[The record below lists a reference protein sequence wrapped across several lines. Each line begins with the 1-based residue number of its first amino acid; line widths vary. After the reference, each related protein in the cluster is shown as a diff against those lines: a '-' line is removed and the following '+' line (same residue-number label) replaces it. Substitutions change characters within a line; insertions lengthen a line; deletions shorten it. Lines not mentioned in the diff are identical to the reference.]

1 MNIECFKNH
10 NTPYLRLV
18 ASLGLKKV
26 NGKTVHRRKNV
37 LNLGPLSRHDD
48 GKPDYLVRLR
58 ESFKAGKPLIKA
70 LEPYV
75 EGATKSKVTITFEE
89 GDAKCLGEPKRMAAT
104 ILDPV
109 FRALGLDELF
119 ASIKFASK
127 ISYDLTGIVRLL
139 TYGRLLEPA
148 SKSATME
155 QNGKYFRPLV
165 SSTNDDNVYDA
176 LDVIQKHAK
185 QIVQRMNTCLT
196 RGTGRSSKVVF
207 YDVTNFFF
215 EIPRPDPDETDAD
228 GNVIGKGLR
237 KNGVSKENRK
247 QPIVQLGLFLDDNG
261 IPISFGMF
269 PGNTLDHHTLRP
281 AMKETVDTLGLERFV
296 LVADRGMYSG
306 TNMCHV
312 TDAGNGYIVAKSLR
326 KSTRKEIDWAINP
339 QGYDSPDADFRC
351 KSRIVERTVKLVE
364 KDKDG
369 KDVTVTRKFKEKVVV
384 YWSKAFYERELHEN
398 ASFLSFVEKLK
409 ANPGGFRITAA
420 QSQSL
425 RRFLKT
431 DVLDRKTGNV
441 LDGTKLAA
449 MIDDEKLSAFNELF
463 GYYQIVTSELDMPD
477 REVIDKYH
485 GLTQIE
491 DQFREMKSTLETR
504 PIYVRTREHIEAH
517 LMICFI
523 ALTMMRLIQRKT
535 KASLGAEFGKD
546 LDWTYGLPGARVAKA
561 LADWQVDELP
571 GDYYRMQNVGGDD
584 IGLLLKAFGLEIP
597 AKIYTNGD
605 IRELKSSV
613 NPF

>member
-1 MNIECFKNH
+1 MTIERVINH
-10 NTPYLRLV
+10 GIAYLRLT

-26 NGKTVHRRKNV
+26 GGRVVQRRKVV
-37 LNLGPLSRHDD
+37 LSLGPMSRHDD
-48 GKPDYLVRLR
+48 GKPDYLRRLR
-58 ESFKAGKPLIKA
+58 ESYRAGRPLIKE

-75 EGATKSKVTITFEE
+75 DGAAKGKVTVTFSA
-89 GDAKCLGEPKRMAAT
+89 GDPTCLGKPRRMAAT

-109 FRALGLDELF
+109 FNALGLDEPF
-119 ASIKFASK
+119 ASVKFSSK
-127 ISYDLTGIVRLL
+127 IGYDLTGIVRLL
-139 TYGRLLEPA
+139 TYGRLLDPA
-148 SKSATME
+148 SKSATMS
-155 QNGKYFRPLV
+155 QNDRYHRPLV

-176 LDVIQKHAK
+176 LDVIQRNAK
-185 QIVQRMNTCLT
+185 QIVRRMNTCVT

-207 YDVTNFFF
+207 CDVTNFFF
-215 EIPRPDPDETDAD
+215 ETPRPDPDTTDAD
-228 GNVIGKGLR
+228 GNVIEKGLR
-237 KNGVSKENRK
+237 KMGVSKESRR
-247 QPIVQLGLFLDDNG
+247 QPIVQLGLFLDDGG

-281 AMKETVDTLGLERFV
+281 AMEKTVDSLGLKRFV

-326 KSTRKEIDWAINP
+326 KSTKREIAWAVSP
-339 QGYDSPDADFRC
+339 EGYDFSDEKFRC
-351 KSRIVERTVKLVE
+351 KSRIVGRTAALP
-364 KDKDG
+364 DG
-369 KDVTVTRKFKEKVVV
+369 KKRTFKEKVVV
-384 YWSKAFYERELHEN
+384 YWSRRFYERELHEN

-425 RRFLKT
+425 RRFLRK

-449 MIDDEKLSAFNELF
+449 MIDDERLSEFNGLF
-463 GYYQIVTSELDMPD
+463 GYYQIATSELDMPD

-504 PIYVRTREHIEAH
+504 PVYVRTREHIEAH
-517 LMICFI
+517 LMVCFI

-535 KASLGAEFGKD
+535 KAVLGPESGEE
-546 LDWTYGLPGARVAKA
+546 LDWTYGLPGARLANA
-561 LADWQVDELP
+561 LREWQVTELP
-571 GDYYRMQNVGGDD
+571 GGYYQMLNASDGD
-584 IGLLLKAFGLEIP
+584 IVTLFKAFGIDVP
-597 AKIYTNGD
+597 AKIYTKGD
-605 IRELKSSV
+605 LREVKSAID
-613 NPF
+613 PF

>member
-1 MNIECFKNH
+1 MHIEKFTVCGRS
-10 NTPYLRLV
+10 YLRLV
-18 ASLGLKKV
+18 RSKRRLTR
-26 NGKTVHRRKNV
+26 NGKPISGKELV
-37 LNLGPLSRHDD
+37 LGLGPLSRHDD
-48 GKPDYLVRLR
+48 GKPDYLQRLR
-58 ESFKAGKPLIKA
+58 ASFRAGKPLIKE
-70 LEPYV
+70 LEPFV
-75 EGATKSKVTITFEE
+75 GEAPKERILVPFEP
-89 GDAKCLGEPKRMAAT
+89 GDAKCLGKPKRLAAT

-109 FRALGLDELF
+109 FNALGLDELF
-119 ASIKFASK
+119 ASIKFSSK
-127 ISYDLTGIVRLL
+127 IGYDLAGIVRLL
-139 TYGRLLEPA
+139 TYGRILEPA

-185 QIVQRMNTCLT
+185 QIVQRMNTCVT

-215 EIPRPDPDETDAD
+215 ETPRPDPDETDAD
-228 GNVIGKGLR
+228 GNVIEKGLR
-237 KNGVSKENRK
+237 KMGVSKENRK

-281 AMKETVDTLGLERFV
+281 AMKETVDALGLERFV

-326 KSTRKEIDWAINP
+326 KSTKQEIAWAVSP
-339 QGYDSPDADFRC
+339 EGYDFSDEKFRC
-351 KSRIVERTVKLVE
+351 KSRIVNRTVALP
-364 KDKDG
+364 DG
-369 KDVTVTRKFKEKVVV
+369 KKRIFKEKVVV
-384 YWSKAFYERELHEN
+384 YWSRSFYERELREN

-425 RRFLKT
+425 RRFLKK

-449 MIDDEKLSAFNELF
+449 MIDDEKLSAFNDLF

-517 LMICFI
+517 LMVCFI

-535 KASLGAEFGKD
+535 KAALGPESGKE
-546 LDWTYGLPGARVAKA
+546 LDWTYGLPGARLANA
-561 LADWQVDELP
+561 LREWQVTELP
-571 GDYYRMQNVGGDD
+571 GDYYQMLNASDGD
-584 IGLLLKAFGLEIP
+584 IVTLFKAFGIDVP
-597 AKIYTNGD
+597 AKIYTKGD
-605 IRELKSSV
+605 LRELKSAID
-613 NPF
+613 PF

>member
-1 MNIECFKNH
+1 MHIEKFTVCGRS
-10 NTPYLRLV
+10 YLRLV
-18 ASLGLKKV
+18 RSKRRLTR
-26 NGKTVHRRKNV
+26 NGKPISGKELV
-37 LNLGPLSRHDD
+37 LGLGPLSRHDD
-48 GKPDYLVRLR
+48 GRPDYLQRLR
-58 ESFKAGKPLIKA
+58 ASFRAGKPLIKE
-70 LEPYV
+70 LEPFV
-75 EGATKSKVTITFEE
+75 GEAPKERILVPFEP
-89 GDAKCLGEPKRMAAT
+89 GDAKCLGKPRRMAAT

-119 ASIKFASK
+119 ASIKFSSK
-127 ISYDLTGIVRLL
+127 IGYDLTGIVRLL
-139 TYGRLLEPA
+139 TYGRLLDPA
-148 SKSATME
+148 SKSATMS
-155 QNGKYFRPLV
+155 QNDRYYRPLV

-176 LDVIQKHAK
+176 LDVIQRNAR
-185 QIVQRMNTCLT
+185 QIVRRMNTCVT
-196 RGTGRSSKVVF
+196 RGTGRSPKVVF

-228 GNVIGKGLR
+228 GNVVGKGLR
-237 KNGVSKENRK
+237 KMGVSKENRR

-281 AMKETVDTLGLERFV
+281 AMKETVDALGLERFV

-364 KDKDG
+364 RDRDG

-384 YWSKAFYERELHEN
+384 YWSRSFYERELREN
-398 ASFLSFVEKLK
+398 ASFLAFVEKLR

-420 QSQSL
+420 QSRSL

-463 GYYQIVTSELDMPD
+463 GYYQIVTSELDMPE
-477 REVIDKYH
+477 REVVDKYH

-504 PIYVRTREHIEAH
+504 PVYVRTREHIEAH
-517 LMICFI
+517 LMVCFI

-546 LDWTYGLPGARVAKA
+546 LDWTYGIPGARLASA
-561 LADWQVDELP
+561 LREWQVTELP
-571 GDYYRMQNVGGDD
+571 GDYYQMLNASDGD
-584 IGLLLKAFGLEIP
+584 IVTLFKAFGIDVP
-597 AKIYTNGD
+597 AKIYTKGD
-605 IRELKSSV
+605 LRELKSAID
-613 NPF
+613 PF

>member
-281 AMKETVDTLGLERFV
+281 AMKETVDALGLERFV

-339 QGYDSPDADFRC
+339 QGYDSPAADFRC

-384 YWSKAFYERELHEN
+384 YWSRSFYERELREN
-398 ASFLSFVEKLK
+398 ASFLAFVEKLK

-449 MIDDEKLSAFNELF
+449 MIDDEKLSAFNDLF

-517 LMICFI
+517 LMVCFI

-561 LADWQVDELP
+561 LADWQVNELP
-571 GDYYRMQNVGGDD
+571 GEYYQMLNASGED
-584 IGLLLKAFGLEIP
+584 IRLLLKAFGLEVP

-605 IRELKSSV
+605 IRGLKSAV

>member
-1 MNIECFKNH
+1 MTIERVINH
-10 NTPYLRLV
+10 GIAYLRLT

-26 NGKTVHRRKNV
+26 GGRVVQRRKVV
-37 LNLGPLSRHDD
+37 LSLGPMSRHDD
-48 GKPDYLVRLR
+48 GKPDYLQRLR
-58 ESFKAGKPLIKA
+58 ESYRAGKPLIKE

-75 EGATKSKVTITFEE
+75 DGAARSRVSVTFEH
-89 GDAKCLGEPKRMAAT
+89 GDAKCLGKPKRMAAT

-109 FRALGLDELF
+109 FNALGLDELF
-119 ASIKFASK
+119 ASVKFSSK
-127 ISYDLTGIVRLL
+127 IGYDLAGIVRLL
-139 TYGRLLEPA
+139 TYGRLLDPA
-148 SKSATME
+148 SKSATMD
-155 QNGKYFRPLV
+155 QNGRYFRPLV

-176 LDVIQKHAK
+176 LDVIQRNAK
-185 QIVQRMNTCLT
+185 KIVQRMNTCVT

-215 EIPRPDPDETDAD
+215 ETPRPDPDTTDAD
-228 GNVIGKGLR
+228 GNVIEKGLR
-237 KNGVSKENRK
+237 KMGVSKENRR
-247 QPIVQLGLFLDDNG
+247 QPIVQLGLFLDDDG

-281 AMKETVDTLGLERFV
+281 AMERTVDSLGLKRFV

-306 TNMCHV
+306 ANMCHV

-326 KSTRKEIDWAINP
+326 KSTKKEIAWATGP
-339 QGYDSPDADFRC
+339 EGYDFSDENFRC
-351 KSRIVERTVKLVE
+351 KSRVVERTVVLP
-364 KDKDG
+364 DG
-369 KDVTVTRKFKEKVVV
+369 KKRKLKEKVVV
-384 YWSKAFYERELHEN
+384 YWSKSFYERELREN

-425 RRFLKT
+425 RRFLRK

-449 MIDDEKLSAFNELF
+449 MIDDEKLSEFNGLF

-504 PIYVRTREHIEAH
+504 PVYVRTREHIEAH
-517 LMICFI
+517 LMVCFI

-535 KASLGAEFGKD
+535 KAVLGPEFGKD
-546 LDWTYGLPGARVAKA
+546 LNWTYGLPGARLANA
-561 LADWQVDELP
+561 LREWQVTELP
-571 GDYYRMQNVGGDD
+571 GDYYQMLNASDGD
-584 IGLLLKAFGLEIP
+584 IVTLFKAFGIDVP
-597 AKIYTNGD
+597 AKIYTKGD
-605 IRELKSSV
+605 LRELKSAID
-613 NPF
+613 PF

>member
-1 MNIECFKNH
+1 MHIEKFTVCGRS
-10 NTPYLRLV
+10 YLRLV
-18 ASLGLKKV
+18 RSKRRLTR
-26 NGKTVHRRKNV
+26 NGKPISGKELV
-37 LNLGPLSRHDD
+37 LGLGPLSRHDD
-48 GKPDYLVRLR
+48 GRPDYLQRLR
-58 ESFKAGKPLIKA
+58 ASFRAGKPLIKE
-70 LEPYV
+70 LEPFV
-75 EGATKSKVTITFEE
+75 GEAPKERILVPFEP
-89 GDAKCLGEPKRMAAT
+89 GDAKCLGKPKRLATT

-109 FRALGLDELF
+109 FKALGLDELF
-119 ASIKFASK
+119 ASIKFSSK

-139 TYGRLLEPA
+139 TYGRILEPA

-176 LDVIQKHAK
+176 LDVIQRNAK
-185 QIVQRMNTCLT
+185 QIVRRMNTCVT
-196 RGTGRSSKVVF
+196 RGTGRGSKVVF

-215 EIPRPDPDETDAD
+215 ETARPDPDTTDAD
-228 GNVIGKGLR
+228 GNVIEKGLR
-237 KNGVSKENRK
+237 KMGVSKENRR
-247 QPIVQLGLFLDDNG
+247 QPIVQLGLFLDDEG

-281 AMKETVDTLGLERFV
+281 AMEKTVDSPGLKRFV

-326 KSTRKEIDWAINP
+326 KSTRKEIEWAISP
-339 QGYDSPDADFRC
+339 LGYDSPDADFRC
-351 KSRIVERTVKLVE
+351 KSRVVERTVKIAE

-384 YWSKAFYERELHEN
+384 YWSRSFYERELREN
-398 ASFLSFVEKLK
+398 ASFLSF
-409 ANPGGFRITAA
+409 
-420 QSQSL
+420 
-425 RRFLKT
+425 
-431 DVLDRKTGNV
+431 
-441 LDGTKLAA
+441 
-449 MIDDEKLSAFNELF
+449 DEKLSAFNELF
-463 GYYQIVTSELDMPD
+463 GYYQIVTSELDMPE

-517 LMICFI
+517 LMVCFI

-535 KASLGAEFGKD
+535 KSVLGAEFGKD
-546 LDWTYGLPGARVAKA
+546 LDWTYGLPGARLASA
-561 LADWQVDELP
+561 LREWQVTELP
-571 GDYYRMQNVGGDD
+571 GDYYQMLNASDGD
-584 IGLLLKAFGLEIP
+584 IVTLFKAFGIDVP
-597 AKIYTNGD
+597 AKIYTKGD
-605 IRELKSSV
+605 LRELKSAID
-613 NPF
+613 PF

>member
-1 MNIECFKNH
+1 MHIEKFTVCGRS
-10 NTPYLRLV
+10 YLRLV
-18 ASLGLKKV
+18 RSKRRLTR
-26 NGKTVHRRKNV
+26 NGKPISGKELV
-37 LNLGPLSRHDD
+37 LGLGPLSRHDD
-48 GKPDYLVRLR
+48 GKPDYLQRLR
-58 ESFKAGKPLIKA
+58 ASFRAGKPLIKE
-70 LEPYV
+70 LEPFV
-75 EGATKSKVTITFEE
+75 GEAPKERILVPFEP
-89 GDAKCLGEPKRMAAT
+89 GDAKCLGKPKRLAAT

-109 FRALGLDELF
+109 FNALGLDELF
-119 ASIKFASK
+119 ASIKFSSK
-127 ISYDLTGIVRLL
+127 IGYDLTGIVRLL
-139 TYGRLLEPA
+139 TYGRILEPA

-185 QIVQRMNTCLT
+185 QIVQRMNTCVT

-215 EIPRPDPDETDAD
+215 ETPRPDSDTTDAD
-228 GNVIGKGLR
+228 GNVIEKGLR
-237 KNGVSKENRK
+237 KMGVSKENRR

-281 AMKETVDTLGLERFV
+281 AMKETVDALGLERFV

-326 KSTRKEIDWAINP
+326 KSTKQEIAWAVSP
-339 QGYDSPDADFRC
+339 EGYDFSDEKFRC
-351 KSRIVERTVKLVE
+351 KSRIVNRTVALP
-364 KDKDG
+364 DG
-369 KDVTVTRKFKEKVVV
+369 KKRIFKEKVVV
-384 YWSKAFYERELHEN
+384 YWSRSFYERELREN
-398 ASFLSFVEKLK
+398 ASFLAFVEKLK

-425 RRFLKT
+425 RRFLKK
-431 DVLDRKTGNV
+431 DVLDRKTGNI

-449 MIDDEKLSAFNELF
+449 MIDDEKLSAFNDLF

-517 LMICFI
+517 LMVCFI

-535 KASLGAEFGKD
+535 KAALGPESGKE
-546 LDWTYGLPGARVAKA
+546 LDWTYGLPGARLSNA
-561 LADWQVDELP
+561 LREWQVTELP
-571 GDYYRMQNVGGDD
+571 GDYYQMLNASDGD
-584 IGLLLKAFGLEIP
+584 IVTLFKAFGIDVP
-597 AKIYTNGD
+597 AKIYTKGD
-605 IRELKSSV
+605 LRELKSAID
-613 NPF
+613 PF

>member
-1 MNIECFKNH
+1 MHIEVANNNGTK
-10 NTPYLRLV
+10 YLKLARCHRGTN
-18 ASLGLKKV
+18 SKGKKTILKQ
-26 NGKTVHRRKNV
+26 TV
-37 LNLGPLSRHDD
+37 LNIGPLSRYDD
-48 GKPDYLVRLR
+48 GQPDYLVRLR

-75 EGATKSKVTITFEE
+75 EGATKNRVTITFEE
-89 GDAKCLGEPKRMAAT
+89 GDAKCLGAPKRMAAT

-109 FRALGLDELF
+109 FNALGLDELF
-119 ASIKFASK
+119 ASVKFSSK
-127 ISYDLTGIVRLL
+127 IGYDLTGIVRLL

-176 LDVIQKHAK
+176 LDVIQRHAK
-185 QIVQRMNTCLT
+185 QIVQRMNTCVT

-228 GNVIGKGLR
+228 GNVIEKGLR
-237 KNGVSKENRK
+237 KMGVSKENRK
-247 QPIVQLGLFLDDNG
+247 QPIVQLGLFLDDEG

-281 AMKETVDTLGLERFV
+281 AMKETVDSLGLKRFV

-326 KSTRKEIDWAINP
+326 KSTKQEITWAVSP
-339 QGYDSPDADFRC
+339 EGYDFSDEKFRC
-351 KSRIVERTVKLVE
+351 KSRIVNRTVALP
-364 KDKDG
+364 DG
-369 KDVTVTRKFKEKVVV
+369 KKRIFKEKVVV

-425 RRFLKT
+425 RRFLRK

-517 LMICFI
+517 LMVCFI

-535 KASLGAEFGKD
+535 KSALGAEFGKD

-561 LADWQVDELP
+561 LADWQVNELP
-571 GDYYRMQNVGGDD
+571 GEYYQMLNASGED
-584 IGLLLKAFGLEIP
+584 IGLLLKAFGLEVP

-605 IRELKSSV
+605 IRGLKSAV

>member
-89 GDAKCLGEPKRMAAT
+89 GDAKCLGAPKRMAAT

-326 KSTRKEIDWAINP
+326 KSTRKEVEWAISP
-339 QGYDSPDADFRC
+339 LGYDSPDADFRC

-384 YWSKAFYERELHEN
+384 YWSRSFYERELREN
-398 ASFLSFVEKLK
+398 ASFLAFVEKLK

-449 MIDDEKLSAFNELF
+449 MIDDEKLSAFNDLF

-517 LMICFI
+517 LMVCFI

-561 LADWQVDELP
+561 LADWQVNELP
-571 GDYYRMQNVGGDD
+571 GEYYQMLNASGED
-584 IGLLLKAFGLEIP
+584 IRLLLKAFGLEVP

-605 IRELKSSV
+605 IRGLKSAV

>member
-1 MNIECFKNH
+1 MTIERVINH
-10 NTPYLRLV
+10 GIAYLRLT

-26 NGKTVHRRKNV
+26 GGRVVQRRKVV
-37 LNLGPLSRHDD
+37 LSLGPMSRHDD
-48 GKPDYLVRLR
+48 GKPDYLRRLR
-58 ESFKAGKPLIKA
+58 ESYRAGRPLIKE

-75 EGATKSKVTITFEE
+75 DGAAKGKVTVTFSA
-89 GDAKCLGEPKRMAAT
+89 GDPTCLGKPRRMAAT

-109 FRALGLDELF
+109 FNALGLDEPF
-119 ASIKFASK
+119 ASVKFSSK
-127 ISYDLTGIVRLL
+127 IGYDLTGIVRLL
-139 TYGRLLEPA
+139 TYGRLLDPA
-148 SKSATME
+148 SKSATMS
-155 QNGKYFRPLV
+155 QNDRYYRPLV

-176 LDVIQKHAK
+176 LDVIQRNAK
-185 QIVQRMNTCLT
+185 QIVRRMNTCVT

-207 YDVTNFFF
+207 CDVTNFFF
-215 EIPRPDPDETDAD
+215 ETPRPDPDTTDAD
-228 GNVIGKGLR
+228 GNVIEKGLR
-237 KNGVSKENRK
+237 KMGVSKESRR
-247 QPIVQLGLFLDDNG
+247 QPIVQLGLFLDDGG

-281 AMKETVDTLGLERFV
+281 AMEKTVDSLGLKRFV

-326 KSTRKEIDWAINP
+326 KSTKREIAWAVSP
-339 QGYDSPDADFRC
+339 EGYDFSDEKFRC
-351 KSRIVERTVKLVE
+351 KSRIVGRTAALP
-364 KDKDG
+364 DG
-369 KDVTVTRKFKEKVVV
+369 KKRTFKEKVVV
-384 YWSKAFYERELHEN
+384 YWSRRFYERELHEN

-425 RRFLKT
+425 RRFLRK

-449 MIDDEKLSAFNELF
+449 MIDDERLSEFNGLF
-463 GYYQIVTSELDMPD
+463 GYYQIATSELDMPD

-504 PIYVRTREHIEAH
+504 PVYVRTREHIEAH

-535 KASLGAEFGKD
+535 KAVLGPESGEE
-546 LDWTYGLPGARVAKA
+546 LDWTYGLPGARLANA
-561 LADWQVDELP
+561 LREWQVTELP
-571 GDYYRMQNVGGDD
+571 GGYYQMLNASDGD
-584 IGLLLKAFGLEIP
+584 IVTLFKAFGIDVP
-597 AKIYTNGD
+597 AKIYTKGD
-605 IRELKSSV
+605 LREVKSAID
-613 NPF
+613 PF

>member
-1 MNIECFKNH
+1 MTIERVINH
-10 NTPYLRLV
+10 GIAYLRLT

-26 NGKTVHRRKNV
+26 GGRVVQRRKVV
-37 LNLGPLSRHDD
+37 LSLGPMSRHDD
-48 GKPDYLVRLR
+48 GKPDYLQRLR
-58 ESFKAGKPLIKA
+58 ESYRAGRPLIKE

-75 EGATKSKVTITFEE
+75 DGAAKSRIPVIFEH
-89 GDAKCLGEPKRMAAT
+89 GDAKCLGKPKRMAAT

-109 FRALGLDELF
+109 FNALGLDELF
-119 ASIKFASK
+119 ASVKFSSR
-127 ISYDLTGIVRLL
+127 IGYDLTGIVRLL
-139 TYGRLLEPA
+139 TYGRLLDPA
-148 SKSATME
+148 SKSATMS
-155 QNGKYFRPLV
+155 QNDKYYRPPV

-176 LDVIQKHAK
+176 LDVIQRNAK
-185 QIVQRMNTCLT
+185 QIVRRMNTCVT

-215 EIPRPDPDETDAD
+215 ETPRPDPDTTDAD
-228 GNVIGKGLR
+228 GNVIEKGLR
-237 KNGVSKENRK
+237 KMGVSKENRR
-247 QPIVQLGLFLDDNG
+247 QPIVQLGLFLDDEG

-281 AMKETVDTLGLERFV
+281 AMEKTVDSLGLKRFV

-326 KSTRKEIDWAINP
+326 KSTKQEIAWATSP
-339 QGYDSPDADFRC
+339 GGYDFSDEKFRC
-351 KSRIVERTVKLVE
+351 KSRIVNRTVVLP
-364 KDKDG
+364 DG
-369 KDVTVTRKFKEKVVV
+369 KRRTFKEKVVV
-384 YWSKAFYERELHEN
+384 YWSKHFYERELREN
-398 ASFLSFVEKLK
+398 ASFLSFVERLK

-425 RRFLKT
+425 RRFLRK

-449 MIDDEKLSAFNELF
+449 MIDDQKLSEFNELF

-504 PIYVRTREHIEAH
+504 PVYVRTREHIEAH
-517 LMICFI
+517 LMVCFI

-535 KASLGAEFGKD
+535 KAVLGPEFGEE
-546 LDWTYGLPGARVAKA
+546 LDWTYGIPGARLASA
-561 LADWQVDELP
+561 LREWQVTELP
-571 GDYYRMQNVGGDD
+571 GDYYQMLNASDGD
-584 IGLLLKAFGLEIP
+584 IVTLFKAFGIDVP
-597 AKIYTNGD
+597 AKIYTKGD
-605 IRELKSSV
+605 LRELKSAI

>member
-1 MNIECFKNH
+1 MTIERVINH
-10 NTPYLRLV
+10 GIAYLRLT

-26 NGKTVHRRKNV
+26 GGRVVQRRKVV
-37 LNLGPLSRHDD
+37 LSLGPMSRHDD
-48 GKPDYLVRLR
+48 GKPDYLQRLR
-58 ESFKAGKPLIKA
+58 ESYRAGRPLIKE
-70 LEPYV
+70 LVPYV
-75 EGATKSKVTITFEE
+75 DGAAKSRIPVIFEH
-89 GDAKCLGEPKRMAAT
+89 GDAKCLGKPKRMAAT

-109 FRALGLDELF
+109 FNALGLDELF
-119 ASIKFASK
+119 ASVKFSSR
-127 ISYDLTGIVRLL
+127 IGYDLTGIVRLL
-139 TYGRLLEPA
+139 TYGRLLDPA
-148 SKSATME
+148 SKSATMS
-155 QNGKYFRPLV
+155 QNDKYYRPPV

-176 LDVIQKHAK
+176 LDVIQRNAK
-185 QIVQRMNTCLT
+185 QIVQRMNTCVT

-215 EIPRPDPDETDAD
+215 ETPRPDPDTTDAD
-228 GNVIGKGLR
+228 GKVIEKGLR
-237 KNGVSKENRK
+237 KMGVSKENRR
-247 QPIVQLGLFLDDNG
+247 QPIVQLGLFLDDEG

-281 AMKETVDTLGLERFV
+281 AMEKTVDSLGLKRFV

-326 KSTRKEIDWAINP
+326 KSTKQEIAWAISP
-339 QGYDSPDADFRC
+339 GGYDFSDEKFRC
-351 KSRIVERTVKLVE
+351 KSRIVNRTVVLP
-364 KDKDG
+364 DG
-369 KDVTVTRKFKEKVVV
+369 KRRTFKEKVVV
-384 YWSKAFYERELHEN
+384 YWSKHFYERELHEN
-398 ASFLSFVEKLK
+398 ASFLSFVERLK
-409 ANPGGFRITAA
+409 ANPGGLRITAA

-425 RRFLKT
+425 RRFLRK

-449 MIDDEKLSAFNELF
+449 MIDDQKLSEFSELF

-504 PIYVRTREHIEAH
+504 PVYVRTREHIEAH
-517 LMICFI
+517 LMVCFI

-535 KASLGAEFGKD
+535 KAVLGPEFGEE
-546 LDWTYGLPGARVAKA
+546 LDWTYGIPGARLASA
-561 LADWQVDELP
+561 LREWQVTELP
-571 GDYYRMQNVGGDD
+571 GDYYQMLNASEGD
-584 IGLLLKAFGLEIP
+584 IVTLFKAFGIDIP
-597 AKIYTNGD
+597 AKIYTKGD
-605 IRELKSSV
+605 LRELKSAI